1 MTVYNISTSIETK
14 NNHEDIIYE
23 MELYKKDDKGNKIYA
38 LKSTGKQ
45 PLQANNKTLIHQSL
59 DISDPENT
67 SYILELNLYHK
78 HKLVKEDYTV
88 LEEPMT
94 AIIPLKGF
102 IILDKKW
109 GLSREFKYNETVKET
124 QSGTSSI
131 FQVTITSKPRVF
143 EVKEHPVGD
152 PLDPFTKAKIERALQ
167 LRLAKYDF
175 PYQGDAS
182 LCGPAAFFY
191 CLLMDRPDLYKQI
204 VKELWESGKT
214 KIGTLKIKPG
224 YDCRHPTNFFTN
236 DSRGYIPKVSCIDWI
251 TLASLRDSENSVFDY
266 DSPDDQFSGITTAGD
281 LKTWFEKSGAKILYS
296 INTSLIKQIS
306 GPHLTLQDL
315 CRLNSYISPETHV
328 VVLITA
334 KMITNQ
340 GILTTKNHWIVWT
353 DKLKL
358 HNGLEITEQTVI
370 TEKVQ
375 LELFSWGKVKKWWTS
390 KTLGE
395 IMEHSFAAMVVSKIP

>member
-1 MTVYNISTSIETK
+1 MTVYNIFTSIETK
-14 NNHEDIIYE
+14 TNHEYIIYE
-23 MELYKKDDKGNKIYA
+23 MELYKMDDKGNKIYA
-38 LKSTGKQ
+38 LESTGKQ
-45 PLQANNKTLIHQSL
+45 PLQADMKTLIHPSL
-59 DISDPENT
+59 DISDSEDT

-78 HKLVKEDYTV
+78 LGNDEYEV
-88 LEEPMT
+88 LPEPMT

-102 IILDKKW
+102 LTSDKKW
-109 GLSREFKYNETVKET
+109 GLSREFQYNETTEKTQYGDVPIYEVK
-124 QSGTSSI
+124 
-131 FQVTITSKPRVF
+131 ITFKSRSF
-143 EVKEHPVGD
+143 EAKEHPAGD
-152 PLDPFTKAKIERALQ
+152 PQDPFTKAKIERALQ

-175 PYQGDAS
+175 PDQGDAS

-224 YDCRHPTNFFTN
+224 YNCRHPTNFFTN
-236 DSRGYIPKVSCIDWI
+236 DSRGYIPKVPCIDWI

-266 DSPDDQFSGITTAGD
+266 DSPDDQFSGITTAED

-296 INTSLIKQIS
+296 INTSLIDQIR

-328 VVLITA
+328 VVLIAA
-334 KMITNQ
+334 KMISNQ
-340 GILTTKNHWIVWT
+340 GILTTKDHWVVWT

-358 HNGLEITEQTVI
+358 LDGQEITEQTAI
-370 TEKVQ
+370 TEKIK
-375 LELFSWGKVKKWWTS
+375 LELFSWGTVKKWWDS
-390 KTLGE
+390 KSLGE
-395 IMEHSFAAMVVSKIP
+395 VMQNSFAAMVVSKIP

>member
-1 MTVYNISTSIETK
+1 MTVYNISTSIATK

-45 PLQANNKTLIHQSL
+45 PLQAHNKTLVHPSL

-67 SYILELNLYHK
+67 SYILELDLYHK
-78 HKLVKEDYTV
+78 LVAKDYKV
-88 LEEPMT
+88 LKEPMT

-102 IILDKKW
+102 ITLDKNW
-109 GLSREFKYNETVKET
+109 GLSREFQYNETVKET
-124 QSGTSSI
+124 QSGTLSI
-131 FQVTITSKPRVF
+131 YKVKITLKPRVF

-152 PLDPFTKAKIERALQ
+152 PLDPFTKVEIEKVLQ
-167 LRLAKYDF
+167 KRLAKNYNF
-175 PYQGDAS
+175 PDQHYSS

-191 CLLMDRPDLYKQI
+191 CLLMDRSDLYEQV

-214 KIGTLKIKPG
+214 KIGTLKIKPS
-224 YDCRHPTNFFTN
+224 DNCRHPSNFFIN
-236 DSRGYIPKVSCIDWI
+236 DSQRCVPKVPCIDWI
-251 TLASLRDSENSVFDY
+251 TLASLRDTENNFFDY
-266 DSPDDQFSGITTAGD
+266 DSPDDQVPGITTAGD

-296 INTSLIKQIS
+296 INTGLMQQIS

-315 CRLNSYISPETHV
+315 CRLNSYISPDTHV
-328 VVLITA
+328 VVLIAA
-334 KMITNQ
+334 KMINNQ
-340 GILTTKNHWIVWT
+340 SSLATKDHWIVWT

-358 HNGLEITEQTVI
+358 HNGLEITEQTAI

-375 LELFSWGKVKKWWTS
+375 LELFSWGKVYNQLAS
-390 KTLGE
+390 GRTLGE
-395 IMEHSFAAMVVSKIP
+395 VMQYSFAAMVVSKIP